1 MSHTGFLYLNSLRF
15 VRLDWS
21 QLYHVVEML
30 KVFTLRIKASRHFQN
45 LGSTDQPV
53 TAHSLKKPKTSA
65 WSLPIESSISLQ
77 LQDIPTS
84 IILIVLDQFISCT
97 TSEKYLIH
105 LSVIEPCILTA
116 RPKNKLYSIL
126 RSQTGRLKLG
136 YNPAKWT
143 GSGHLRLIIS
153 QVQYDLINGSVEHR
167 IFTFPEQ
174 FRRNFW
180 DFVPLRKYTAVQTEV
195 EVKTLICLKKLL

>member
-15 VRLDWS
+15 VRLNWS

-45 LGSTDQPV
+45 LDSTDQPV

-65 WSLPIESSISLQ
+65 WSLPIESSTSLQ
-77 LQDIPTS
+77 LQDIPAS
-84 IILIVLDQFISCT
+84 IILIVLDQFISFT

-116 RPKNKLYSIL
+116 WPKNKLYSIL

-153 QVQYDLINGSVEHR
+153 GTIWSYKWLCRASDIHFSWTISPELLGLCTPSEIYSRSNWIGSENLDLLEK
-167 IFTFPEQ
+167 Q
-174 FRRNFW
+174 
-180 DFVPLRKYTAVQTEV
+180 
-195 EVKTLICLKKLL
+195 

>member
-1 MSHTGFLYLNSLRF
+1 MPKLLQIALYCHPCVYESYRFPLPEFTQVCASELVPIVPCSGNVEGLYSSYQSQPAFSKLGFNGPTSYCP
-15 VRLDWS
+15 
-21 QLYHVVEML
+21 H
-30 KVFTLRIKASRHFQN
+30 IKKA
-45 LGSTDQPV
+45 
-53 TAHSLKKPKTSA
+53 KTSA
-65 WSLPIESSISLQ
+65 WSLPIESLTSLQ

-153 QVQYDLINGSVEHR
+153 QVQYDLING
-167 IFTFPEQ
+167 
-174 FRRNFW
+174 
-180 DFVPLRKYTAVQTEV
+180 FV
-195 EVKTLICLKKLL
+195 